1 MKSLNI
7 ERLDYKNAL
16 NGGGYSMLPSATDLN
31 SITDINEVSKIY
43 INFETEEEAIQFA
56 KQFPKSYK
64 ANVSAVSSWKND
76 SFFTYYSASF
86 SFNTFFHN
94 DSTGS
99 TNESAVNR
107 RIKVIKKLQELI

>member
-1 MKSLNI
+1 MKSLHI
-7 ERLDYKNAL
+7 ERLDYKNPL
-16 NGGGYSMLPSATDLN
+16 NGGGYSILPSATDLN
-31 SITDINEVSKIY
+31 SITDINEVSRIS
-43 INFETEEEAIQFA
+43 INFETEEQAIEFA

-64 ANVSAVSSWKND
+64 AYVSGVSSYQNNI
-76 SFFTYYSASF
+76 FFTYYSVSF

-99 TNESAVNR
+99 ANESAVNR